1 MSPQQRLI
9 ANARLRQ
16 DRAQAAMDFIR
27 AERAKLAEEARHGND
42 KEGLSA
48 SFAMLQDI
56 LRTQGVG
63 YDQFVFSTV
72 EQAA

>member
-27 AERAKLAEEARHGND
+27 AERAKLAELPSSWVVEQKTHRLITRMNNAIEARNQ
-42 KEGLSA
+42 A
-48 SFAMLQDI
+48 QDERLYLEN
-56 LRTQGVG
+56 LR
-63 YDQFVFSTV
+63 
-72 EQAA
+72 